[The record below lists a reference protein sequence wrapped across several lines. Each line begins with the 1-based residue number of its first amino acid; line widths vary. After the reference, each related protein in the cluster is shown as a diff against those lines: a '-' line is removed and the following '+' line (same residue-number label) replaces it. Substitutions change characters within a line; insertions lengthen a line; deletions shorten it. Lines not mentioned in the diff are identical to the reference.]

1 MERSHGSGLLDGK
14 VLFVAGVGPQ
24 MGKATALVAAREG
37 AHVALAARREKT
49 IKPVAEAIN
58 SAGGRALALQCDL
71 GVEDQITAAI
81 HATIAEFGKVDTV
94 FYNAA
99 AYDDAHESL
108 DIDEE
113 LWQKTMAINFR
124 GALSIARLV
133 VPSMT
138 ESGGGAFV
146 FNSSAASMVAEDVRL
161 GYGVTKA
168 ALNALTRFVA
178 SRYGRQGIRANAILP
193 FVIGGDVGS
202 VASSIN
208 CLGRSGTADEI
219 GEVVVF
225 LLSDRS
231 SIITGEVIHLDGG
244 LFSRAAW
251 PSVAAQ
257 RIPPPQADHRP
268 SELSTPPR

>member
-1 MERSHGSGLLDGK
+1 MEHSRGNGLLEGK

-49 IKPVAEAIN
+49 IKPVAEAIR
-58 SAGGRALALQCDL
+58 AGGGQALALQCDL
-71 GVEDQITAAI
+71 AVEDQITAAI
-81 HATIAEFGKVDTV
+81 QATMAEFGKVDTV

-99 AYDDAHESL
+99 AYDDAHETL
-108 DIDEE
+108 DIGEE

-133 VPSMT
+133 VPSMV
-138 ESGGGAFV
+138 ENGGGAFV

-161 GYGVTKA
+161 GYGITKA

-208 CLGRSGTADEI
+208 CLGRSGTAEEI
-219 GEVVVF
+219 GEAVVF
-225 LLSDRS
+225 LCSDRS

-257 RIPPPQADHRP
+257 RIPPPPA
-268 SELSTPPR
+268 